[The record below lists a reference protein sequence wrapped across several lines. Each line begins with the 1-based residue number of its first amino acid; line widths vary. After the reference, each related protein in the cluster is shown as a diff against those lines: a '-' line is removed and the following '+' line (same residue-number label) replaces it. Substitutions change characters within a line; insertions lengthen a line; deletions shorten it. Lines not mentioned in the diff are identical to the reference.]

1 MKICIQLALLILLAS
16 STSFGQQNQQTNLE
30 SPLTAAK
37 QAQASGDYAAAAAAY
52 RQCVSIRPEIAELW
66 ANLGLMEQEIG
77 NYPEAILSFQQAH
90 RLKPSLYV
98 PVLFLGMDYSRTGRA
113 KEAIPLLLAAEK
125 MNSTDSQPYLALG
138 RAYTSLQ
145 EYGPAA
151 EAFAHVTRSNPAQ
164 SQAWFSLGIV
174 YLHQV
179 EADARTMSAKGQDS
193 PFTKALFASSLASQ
207 SRYLEAVEM
216 YKSVPSPREQ
226 PPCLHGELGF
236 VYLKQHDASSAAKEF
251 AIGSEPVC
259 SLALL
264 GQARLYVDSGSN
276 EEALKILM
284 QLWERDPGFLQSNAS
299 TFSEGMSGDRS
310 STFASLLTQ
319 QHDSSEVPDR
329 LYEALTSALQGNA
342 PQVNSSVPLTHTSA
356 AASLVAAEKDYAS
369 GRYRE
374 CSDRTAVSI
383 ATRNQAELRL
393 LAACSF
399 LTGDEETS
407 SRASAVLL
415 AAAPQSMEALYWS
428 IKSNERLAF
437 HALERFE
444 QLEPNSER
452 THLLLG
458 DIYVQ
463 RERYGDA
470 RSEYQKAL
478 DLSPGDPAAL
488 LGLASAALH
497 DGDTDKAIEAGQS
510 ALQRSPDDPE
520 INILM
525 GEALVV
531 RHDLANAEPFLK
543 KGLQSKPQML
553 PHVHALLGRV
563 YAAAGRPQEAISE
576 LKMGLESDEDGSV
589 HYQLARLYRQAGD
602 DKDASLAMEQMKAI
616 QQRRREGAAIA
627 LKDSHPSTLDDEP

>member
-1 MKICIQLALLILLAS
+1 MG
-16 STSFGQQNQQTNLE
+16 FGQQNQQTNLE

-52 RQCVSIRPEIAELW
+52 KQCVSIRPEIAELW
-66 ANLGLMEQEIG
+66 ANLGLMEQETG
-77 NYPEAILSFQQAH
+77 NYAEAILSFQQAH

-98 PVLFLGMDYSRTGRA
+98 PILFLGMDYAHTGRA

-125 MNSTDSQPYLALG
+125 MNTTDSQPYLALG
-138 RAYTSLQ
+138 RAYASLQ
-145 EYGPAA
+145 KYGPAA

-179 EADARTMSAKGQDS
+179 EADARTMSTKGQDS
-193 PFTKALFASSLASQ
+193 PFTKALFANSLASQ
-207 SRYLEAVEM
+207 SRYLEAIEL
-216 YKSVPSPREQ
+216 YKSVLSSREQ

-251 AIGSEPVC
+251 AIESEPVC
-259 SLALL
+259 SLAFL

-284 QLWERDPGFLQSNAS
+284 QLWELDPGFLQANAA
-299 TFSEGMSGDRS
+299 TFSEGIPGDRS
-310 STFASLLTQ
+310 STFALLLAQ
-319 QHDSSEVPDR
+319 QHDSREVPDR
-329 LYEALTSALQGNA
+329 LFEVLIAALQGNA
-342 PQVNSSVPLTHTSA
+342 PQENSSAPPTHTTPA
-356 AASLVAAEKDYAS
+356 AASLAAAEKDYAS
-369 GRYRE
+369 GRYRQ
-374 CSDRTAVSI
+374 CSDRTAASI
-383 ATRNQAELRL
+383 ATRNQAGLRL
-393 LAACSF
+393 LSECSF

-407 SRASAVLL
+407 SKASTVLL
-415 AAAPQSMEALYWS
+415 VVAPQSMEALYWA

-437 HALERFE
+437 RALERFE

-452 THLLLG
+452 THLLLA

-470 RSEYQKAL
+470 QNEYQKAL
-478 DLSPGDPAAL
+478 ELSPGDPAAL
-488 LGLASAALH
+488 LGLATAALR
-497 DGDTDKAIEAGQS
+497 DGDIDKAIEAARL

-520 INILM
+520 INVLM
-525 GEALVV
+525 GEALVA

-543 KGLQSKPQML
+543 KGLQSKPQIR

-563 YAAAGRPQEAISE
+563 YAAADRPQEAISE
-576 LKMGLESDEDGSV
+576 LKMGLESDEDGGV

-616 QQRRREGAAIA
+616 QQRRREGAVIA